1 MNKILVTGGC
11 GYIGGHT
18 IVDLIENG
26 FDVISA
32 DDMSR
37 GSVKMLQ
44 GIEKIV
50 GKPVKNY
57 KVDLCNLDDTE
68 AIFLEN
74 PDIVGIIH
82 FAAFKSVPES
92 VGDPLLYFRN
102 NFNSLINILH
112 CANEFDVNNFV
123 FSSSCSVY
131 GNPTELPVVETLPFQ
146 EPESP
151 YARTKQVGEAICR
164 DFTNINKHFNT
175 ILLRYFNPAGAHPSI
190 NIGEFMEKPENVVPV
205 ITQTAI
211 GKRKEM
217 SVNGGDYDT
226 RDGSCVRDYIHVS
239 DIANAHTKALQYI
252 IEDRNKQNC
261 EIFNLGTGNGVTVLE
276 LIKAFEKVSGLKLNY
291 KIGPRRIGD
300 VVEVYANNNRAR
312 NLLGWET
319 KYDLDAMM
327 DTSWRWEQAL
337 NKAAAAKKEL
347 VKE

>member
-26 FDVISA
+26 FEVISV
-32 DDMSR
+32 DDLSR
-37 GSVKMLQ
+37 GSLKMLQ
-44 GIEKIV
+44 GIEKVV
-50 GKPVKNY
+50 GKPIKNY

-74 PDIVGIIH
+74 PDIVGVIH

-92 VGDPLLYFRN
+92 VDDPILYFRN
-102 NFNSLINILH
+102 NFNSLINILQ
-112 CANEFDVNNFV
+112 CAEEYNVNNFV

-131 GNPTELPVVETLPFQ
+131 GNPATLPVKEEDPFT

-164 DFTNINKHFNT
+164 DFTRVKQHFNT
-175 ILLRYFNPAGAHPSI
+175 ILLRYFNPAGAHSSGL
-190 NIGEFMEKPENVVPV
+190 IGEFMEKPENVVPV

-211 GKRKEM
+211 GKRSEM
-217 SVNGGDYDT
+217 TVFGNDYDT
-226 RDGSCVRDYIHVS
+226 RDGSCIRDYIHVC
-239 DIANAHTKALQYI
+239 DIAHAHTRALQYI
-252 IEDRNKQNC
+252 IEDRNKMNC
-261 EIFNLGTGNGVTVLE
+261 EVFNLGTGNGVSVLE

-291 KIGPRRIGD
+291 KVGPRRPGD
-300 VVEVYANNNRAR
+300 VVSVYANNARACKV
-312 NLLGWET
+312 LGWET

-327 DTSWRWEQAL
+327 DTAWKWEQTL
-337 NKAAAAKKEL
+337 AAHKKE
-347 VKE
+347 VVG